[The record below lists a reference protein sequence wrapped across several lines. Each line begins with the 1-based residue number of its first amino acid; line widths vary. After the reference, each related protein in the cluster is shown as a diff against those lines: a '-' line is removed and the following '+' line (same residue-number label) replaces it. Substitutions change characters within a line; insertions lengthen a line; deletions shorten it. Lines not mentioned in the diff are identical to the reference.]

1 MDIDLLSR
9 MVTELIVKHDQVG
22 LPGVGT
28 FVAEMVPATFSDKG
42 FTINPPYR
50 RLSFY
55 PGRLEDT
62 LLIDLYAE
70 SNQIAREAAKAYV
83 TQYLAELKTV
93 LEERK
98 TIVLP
103 GLGRLRAT
111 RENTIFFVADEG
123 LDIFPAGVGLE
134 PVSLKSHT
142 LQEEP
147 VVIDIPVPTRPE
159 EVEPVEIPEPMA
171 LEPEPEPE
179 PVPQP
184 DPVPEPE
191 PVEIPETEPIPAAAE
206 EPAEPEPIEEPE
218 PAVEPEPTPEP
229 EPEPTPEP
237 EPEPEPAA
245 VEMPLAEMPADE
257 TPAEETPAPET
268 PADGVSND
276 DNTEWLQADWKEE
289 EEAAARPAKKPLRW
303 WAVLLIVLGVLILL
317 AGGFILLSRLMP
329 GSTDFLL
336 YSPEDI
342 DIINY

>member
-1 MDIDLLSR
+1 
-9 MVTELIVKHDQVG
+9 MVGELIVKHDQVG

-42 FTINPPYR
+42 YTINPPYR

-83 TQYLAELKTV
+83 TQYLAELRSI

-111 RENTIFFVADEG
+111 RENTFFFIADEG
-123 LDIFPAGVGLE
+123 LDIFPAGVGLQ
-134 PVSLKSHT
+134 PVSLKTHA

-147 VVIDIPVPTRPE
+147 VVIDVPVPT
-159 EVEPVEIPEPMA
+159 ITA
-171 LEPEPEPE
+171 EPE
-179 PVPQP
+179 PVV
-184 DPVPEPE
+184 VPEPPAAE
-191 PVEIPETEPIPAAAE
+191 PVAE
-206 EPAEPEPIEEPE
+206 EPAPEPVAEEPAPAETEQEPE
-218 PAVEPEPTPEP
+218 AT
-229 EPEPTPEP
+229 

-245 VEMPLAEMPADE
+245 AETEEAETAEAEPAASEAEPAAPE
-257 TPAEETPAPET
+257 TEEAEAETETEPAPAEEPAAAEE
-268 PADGVSND
+268 
-276 DNTEWLQADWKEE
+276 NTDWQAADWTQEDQPDPEE
-289 EEAAARPAKKPLRW
+289 KKPIHW
-303 WAVLLIVLGVLILL
+303 GLIVLIVFLVLLLL
-317 AGGFILLSRLMP
+317 AGAFILVSRLMP

-336 YSPEDI
+336 YSPEEI
-342 DIINY
+342 KIINF

>member
-179 PVPQP
+179 P
-184 DPVPEPE
+184 
-191 PVEIPETEPIPAAAE
+191 
-206 EPAEPEPIEEPE
+206 IEEPE
-218 PAVEPEPTPEP
+218 PAV

-245 VEMPLAEMPADE
+245 VEMPLAEMPA
-257 TPAEETPAPET
+257 EETPVPET

>member
-9 MVTELIVKHDQVG
+9 MVSELIVKYDQVG

-83 TQYLAELKTV
+83 TQYLAELKTI

-147 VVIDIPVPTRPE
+147 VVIDVPVPTMPE
-159 EVEPVEIPEPMA
+159 EVAPVEIPEPMEPEPVA
-171 LEPEPEPE
+171 APEPVAEPEPEPA
-179 PVPQP
+179 
-184 DPVPEPE
+184 PEPE
-191 PVEIPETEPIPAAAE
+191 PVA
-206 EPAEPEPIEEPE
+206 
-218 PAVEPEPTPEP
+218 
-229 EPEPTPEP
+229 

-245 VEMPLAEMPADE
+245 EEPE
-257 TPAEETPAPET
+257 AEEPAAEEPAAEPE
-268 PADGVSND
+268 PAAEAPAASENADTNENDSNTD
-276 DNTEWLQADWKEE
+276 WLQADWKEE
-289 EEAAARPAKKPLRW
+289 EEIAAQPKKKPLRW
-303 WAVLLIVLGVLILL
+303 WAVLLIILGVLILL

>member
-9 MVTELIVKHDQVG
+9 MVSELIVKYDQVG

-83 TQYLAELKTV
+83 TQYLAELKTI

-147 VVIDIPVPTRPE
+147 VVIDVPVPTMPE
-159 EVEPVEIPEPMA
+159 EVAPVEIPEPM
-171 LEPEPEPE
+171 
-179 PVPQP
+179 
-184 DPVPEPE
+184 
-191 PVEIPETEPIPAAAE
+191 
-206 EPAEPEPIEEPE
+206 
-218 PAVEPEPTPEP
+218 
-229 EPEPTPEP
+229 EP
-237 EPEPEPAA
+237 EPEPEPAPEPEP
-245 VEMPLAEMPADE
+245 VAEPEPEPA
-257 TPAEETPAPET
+257 AEEPEAEEPAAEEPAAEEPAAEEPAAEPE
-268 PADGVSND
+268 PAAEAPAASANENANENDSNTD
-276 DNTEWLQADWKEE
+276 WLQADWKEE
-289 EEAAARPAKKPLRW
+289 EEIAAQPKKKPLRW
-303 WAVLLIVLGVLILL
+303 WAVLLIILGVLILL

>member
-9 MVTELIVKHDQVG
+9 MVSELIVKYDQVG

-83 TQYLAELKTV
+83 TQYLAELKTI

-147 VVIDIPVPTRPE
+147 VVIDVPVPTMPE
-159 EVEPVEIPEPMA
+159 EVAPVEIPEPM
-171 LEPEPEPE
+171 EPEPEPAPEPVAEPEPE
-179 PVPQP
+179 PV
-184 DPVPEPE
+184 
-191 PVEIPETEPIPAAAE
+191 A
-206 EPAEPEPIEEPE
+206 
-218 PAVEPEPTPEP
+218 
-229 EPEPTPEP
+229 

-245 VEMPLAEMPADE
+245 EEPE
-257 TPAEETPAPET
+257 AEEPAAEEPAAEEPAAEEPAAEPE
-268 PADGVSND
+268 PAAEAPAASANENANENDSNTD
-276 DNTEWLQADWKEE
+276 WLQADWKEE
-289 EEAAARPAKKPLRW
+289 EEAAAQPKKKPLRW
-303 WAVLLIVLGVLILL
+303 WAVLLIILGVLILL

>member
-206 EPAEPEPIEEPE
+206 EPAAAEPEPIEEPE
-218 PAVEPEPTPEP
+218 PAVG
-229 EPEPTPEP
+229 
-237 EPEPEPAA
+237 
-245 VEMPLAEMPADE
+245 EMPLAEM
-257 TPAEETPAPET
+257 PAEETPAPET

>member
-9 MVTELIVKHDQVG
+9 MVSELIVKYDQVG

-83 TQYLAELKTV
+83 TQYLAELKTI

-147 VVIDIPVPTRPE
+147 VVIDVPVPTMPE
-159 EVEPVEIPEPMA
+159 EVAPVEIPEPM
-171 LEPEPEPE
+171 
-179 PVPQP
+179 
-184 DPVPEPE
+184 
-191 PVEIPETEPIPAAAE
+191 
-206 EPAEPEPIEEPE
+206 
-218 PAVEPEPTPEP
+218 
-229 EPEPTPEP
+229 EP
-237 EPEPEPAA
+237 EPEPEPAPEPEP
-245 VEMPLAEMPADE
+245 VAEPEPEPA
-257 TPAEETPAPET
+257 AEEPEAEEPAAEEPAAEEPAAEEPAAEPE
-268 PADGVSND
+268 PAAEAPAASANENANENDSNTD
-276 DNTEWLQADWKEE
+276 WLQADWKEE
-289 EEAAARPAKKPLRW
+289 EEAAAQPKKKPLRW
-303 WAVLLIVLGVLILL
+303 WAVLLIILGVLILL